1 MVDSKT
7 VLSIGDKNYFCK
19 TVGESDVYTFAGITG
34 DFFQLHLDEAY
45 AKNTR
50 FGRRIAHGLLSDS
63 FVAGVL
69 GGKLPGSGSIMLEHF
84 VEFKKPVFI
93 GDSLEAAAELI
104 KIEEKKSVYIAE
116 FDVSCTNQNGEV
128 VLTGNSRHMLP
139 KEYFVIQ
146 QPESA

>member
-1 MVDSKT
+1 MENSKT
-7 VLSIGDKNYFCK
+7 VLAIGDKDYFWK
-19 TVGESDVYTFAGITG
+19 TVGESDIYTFAGITG
-34 DFFQLHLDEAY
+34 DFFRLHVDEAY

-50 FGRRIAHGLLSDS
+50 FGRRIAYGLLSDS

-69 GGKLPGSGSIMLEHF
+69 GGKLPGSGSIMLEHY
-84 VEFKKPVFI
+84 VEFKRPVFI

-104 KIEEKKSVYIAE
+104 KVEEKKTVYIAE

-139 KEYFVIQ
+139 KNYFLVQ
-146 QPESA
+146 QPQLA